1 MSPHAFDTGRHFW
14 LAAAVLFGV
23 TGALLVPGCSAP
35 DRDGDRYTPPPS
47 GIEREVPIQLG

>member
-14 LAAAVLFGV
+14 LVAAVLFGV

-35 DRDGDRYTPPPS
+35 DRDGEHDTPPPT

>member
-14 LAAAVLFGV
+14 LAAVVLFGV
-23 TGALLVPGCSAP
+23 TGALLVPGCGAP

-47 GIEREVPIQLG
+47 GIERELPIELG